1 MSMPALYVL
10 ADEFRAAAE
19 QLADLDLPAEVV
31 ADTLES
37 LSGDLELKATNV
49 AAFFLSLE
57 ATAKQIKAAEEQMAT
72 RRKAIE
78 ARAASIRA
86 YLMRCMQTAGVS
98 KIESPHFRLTVR
110 VNPPAVDVF
119 DAQQVPAIYWCQPE
133 PPAPTIDNKAVA
145 EDIKAGVDVP
155 GARMVRGQ
163 RLDVR

>member
-37 LSGDLELKATNV
+37 LSGDLEVKANNV
-49 AAFFLSLE
+49 AAFMRNLE
-57 ATAKQIKAAEEQMAT
+57 ATAEQIKAAEAQMAT

-78 ARAASIRA
+78 ARAASLRG
-86 YLMRCMQTAGVS
+86 YLLRCMQTAGIS

-110 VNPPAVDVF
+110 DNPAAVDVF
-119 DAQQVPAIYWCQPE
+119 DEQQVLQQYWRQPE
-133 PPAPTIDNKAVA
+133 PPAPTIDKKAIA
-145 EDIKAGVDVP
+145 EAVKAGADVP
-155 GARMVRGQ
+155 GARIVRGH
-163 RLDVR
+163 RLEVR